1 MEAAVWKLI
10 GEIGERRRI
19 GQVRLAA
26 VALALM
32 VGVANGGLMMLA
44 PRPQPSEMRIFYV
57 SSELSPL
64 VTLDVAG

>member
-1 MEAAVWKLI
+1 
-10 GEIGERRRI
+10 
-19 GQVRLAA
+19 
-26 VALALM
+26 M